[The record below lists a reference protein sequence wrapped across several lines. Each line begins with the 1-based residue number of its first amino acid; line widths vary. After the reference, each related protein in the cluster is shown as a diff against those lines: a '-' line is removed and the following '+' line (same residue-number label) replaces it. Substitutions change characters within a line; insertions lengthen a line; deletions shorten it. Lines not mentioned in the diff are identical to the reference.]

1 MDDRF
6 VMERKGR
13 IEDLD
18 RSIDVDYWQRLGPE
32 AIFSAAWEMA
42 VQAWKLKGRGADELP
57 KDLDLWVEPT
67 SENGARVFQALAHFG
82 APLAGVTPD
91 DFSSEGLFYQMG
103 SPPVR
108 LDILT
113 SVTGMRFEEAWPR
126 RVERDLE
133 GVRTPFISREDLI
146 RIKSAL
152 GRPQDLM
159 DVDAL
164 KKVPG

>member
-1 MDDRF
+1 MPTNSDFRELLSVLNDYDARYLVIGDYAVMLYTEPRF
-6 VMERKGR
+6 TKH
-13 IEDLD
+13 
-18 RSIDVDYWQRLGPE
+18 
-32 AIFSAAWEMA
+32 
-42 VQAWKLKGRGADELP
+42 
-57 KDLDLWVEPT
+57 LDLWVEPT
-67 SENGARVFQALAHFG
+67 IEDGSRVFEALGHFG
-82 APLAGVTPD
+82 ALLAGVTPE
-91 DFSSEGLFYQMG
+91 DFSSEGFFYQMG

-108 LDILT
+108 VDILT

-152 GRPQDLM
+152 GRRQDLM

-164 KKVPG
+164 KKVPGSSA

>member
-1 MDDRF
+1 MPTNSDFRELLSALNDYDARYLVIGGYAVMFYTEPRF
-6 VMERKGR
+6 T
-13 IEDLD
+13 
-18 RSIDVDYWQRLGPE
+18 
-32 AIFSAAWEMA
+32 
-42 VQAWKLKGRGADELP
+42 

-67 SENGARVFQALAHFG
+67 RENGVRVFQALAHFG

-108 LDILT
+108 VDILT

-164 KKVPG
+164 KKVQSSCL